1 MDVNGIIN
9 NVDNIN
15 NGNSND
21 KIANDKSQEVY
32 NKKEDVKKTNN
43 DEDINKGIDSLN
55 KLLEKQNAHAE
66 YSIHKELG
74 ATMIKIIDDKTQEI
88 VMEIPKEKALDAVA
102 AMLKNSG
109 IIDEK
114 A

>member
-32 NKKEDVKKTNN
+32 NKKEDV
-43 DEDINKGIDSLN
+43 NKGIDSLN
-55 KLLEKQNAHAE
+55 KLLEKQNTHAE

>member
-32 NKKEDVKKTNN
+32 NKKEDV
-43 DEDINKGIDSLN
+43 NKGIDSLN